1 MMSDYEVTLVND
13 NSMLVSSRIAQFQ
26 LANMYRSVRTQSSVS
41 DPSLQRLLTFR
52 TGRSSLSD
60 LRVQKRVRDAINTMS
75 E

>member
-41 DPSLQRLLTFR
+41 DSSLQRLLTFR